1 MTEAYAFGL
10 RFYASHTQRCSYLPE
25 RESVSA
31 FADPREAMSTHL
43 YGMLAVHGFRRSGEY
58 VYRPHCP
65 SCQACIPARIPVAR
79 FRGNRNQRRNLRRN
93 RDLTIVR
100 RDDGFR
106 REHFDLYHR
115 YLDARHPEGEMANPT
130 PEDYRRFLTSG
141 WSDTH
146 FVEFRLDN
154 HLVAVTVIDRLP
166 QGLSAV
172 YTFFS
177 PEHATRSLGRYAI
190 LWQIQEAMR
199 LKLPYVYLGYWIEGC
214 RKMDY
219 KLEFQPLEGLIGGEW
234 RELRSAR
241 RESGPQSAWP

>member
-65 SCQACIPARIPVAR
+65 SCRACIPARIPVAR
-79 FRGNRNQRRNLRRN
+79 FRGNRNQRRNQRRN
-93 RDLTIVR
+93 RDLTVLR

-106 REHFDLYHR
+106 REHFDLYYR

-172 YTFFS
+172 YTFFA
-177 PEHATRSLGRYAI
+177 PEHAARSLGRYAI
-190 LWQIQEAMR
+190 LWQIQEASR

-219 KLEFQPLEGLIGGEW
+219 KFEYQPLEGLIDGVW
-234 RELRSAR
+234 RELRCA
-241 RESGPQSAWP
+241 P